1 MALTL
6 IEGAKTLNNPIDQ
19 AVVEIYAKESPILGV
34 LPFMGISG
42 NAYKYNR
49 EDTLPG
55 IGFRGVNEAYT
66 ESTGVL
72 NPLTEAL
79 VIAGGDLDVD
89 TFIVQTE
96 GGNRRAIETAMKIK
110 ALSLAWGAKFFKGD
124 SVSSPAEFDGLQARL
139 TGSQKVAAGN
149 TSGGDALSL
158 SLLDTAI
165 DQTYAATHIAMS
177 KAMRRRLT
185 QASRNSSV
193 GGILATTQDV
203 FGRQIATYNGL
214 PILEIDVDNTG
225 TAVLGFTEANPG
237 GGSAVGTS
245 IYVLSL
251 GLDTLCG
258 IQNGLPRTKDLG
270 EQQSKPAFRTRVE
283 WYSGLVVRHPRAATR
298 LWGIKDAAVV
308 A

>member
-1 MALTL
+1 MSLTL
-6 IEGAKTLNNPIDQ
+6 IEGSKTLNNPIDQ
-19 AVVEIYAKESPILGV
+19 AVVEIYAKEAPILGV
-34 LPFMGISG
+34 LPFMSIAG

-55 IGFRGVNEAYT
+55 IGFRGVGESYT

-89 TFIVQTE
+89 AFIVATE
-96 GGNRRAIETAMKIK
+96 GGNRRAVETAMKIK

-124 SVSSPAEFDGLQARL
+124 SISSPAEFDGLQRRL
-139 TGSQKVAAGN
+139 TGNQLIAAGN

-158 SLLDTAI
+158 ALLDQAI
-165 DQTYAATHIAMS
+165 DQTYQPTHLAMS
-177 KAMRRRLT
+177 KAVRRRLT
-185 QASRNSSV
+185 QAVRNTSV
-193 GGILATTQDV
+193 GGVIAQSVDG
-203 FGRQIATYNGL
+203 FGRQVTTYNGL

-225 TAVLGFTEANPG
+225 TQVLGFTEANPG

-251 GLDTLCG
+251 GMDTLCG

-270 EQQSKPAFRTRVE
+270 EQQSKPAYRTRVE
-283 WYSGLVVRHPRAATR
+283 WYSCIMLRHPRAATR
-298 LWGIKDAAVV
+298 LYGIKDAAVV